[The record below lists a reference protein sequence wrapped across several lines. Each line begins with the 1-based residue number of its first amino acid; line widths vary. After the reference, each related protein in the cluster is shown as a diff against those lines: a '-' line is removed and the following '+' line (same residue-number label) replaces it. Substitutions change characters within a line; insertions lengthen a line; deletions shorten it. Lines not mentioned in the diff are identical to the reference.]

1 MGNYIC
7 MQVDKVLFGAE
18 APDEI
23 GTKSRT
29 LTLELWVRCVHGIN
43 ARQYKDAVTIDAI
56 SP

>member
-1 MGNYIC
+1 
-7 MQVDKVLFGAE
+7 MQVDKILFGAE

-29 LTLELWVRCVHGIN
+29 LTLGLWVRCVHGIN